1 MLQGGQPFVH
11 HEHHNAAAG
20 PGSPLARFSG
30 QQQGLGSRG
39 GSSGDGRPA
48 FLPMQGMQPMPLS
61 ANGGA
66 AQRSI
71 SGGGMLVGGMGS
83 GCMVSGDAQP
93 GHRLGG
99 IMPPALGGMG
109 PGSSMPVQM
118 GGGMPPMPT
127 PTMGGMG
134 SRGPMGGMPPA
145 LGMGS
150 SMGSGM
156 GSGMGGGIAGNNGG
170 SSNSLQGSSSS
181 SASGDGAVAE
191 AGSRRGFSSFS
202 SFTPIGAVA
211 PTARSAAASR

>member
-30 QQQGLGSRG
+30 QQAAGPNG
-39 GSSGDGRPA
+39 GGGRPS
-48 FLPMQGMQPMPLS
+48 FLPMQGMQPMPLG
-61 ANGGA
+61 ANGGG

-71 SGGGMLVGGMGS
+71 SGGGKPAGGMGS
-83 GCMVSGDAQP
+83 GSMVSGGAQP
-93 GHRLGG
+93 GHRVGS

-118 GGGMPPMPT
+118 GGGMPPMPH
-127 PTMGGMG
+127 PAMGAMG

-150 SMGSGM
+150 STGSGM
-156 GSGMGGGIAGNNGG
+156 GSGMGGGIGGNNGG
-170 SSNSLQGSSSS
+170 SSNSLQGSGSS

-211 PTARSAAASR
+211 PTARSAAASS